1 MRLNLVKANAGVT
14 WVRSGIKTFARQ
26 PLALG
31 GLFFLFIGLMSVVG
45 IIPLLGGLATLVLL
59 PAATVGLLEATRYVE
74 AGRFPM
80 PKVLAI
86 SLTGSASKRAAMLK
100 LGGYYALAFLLSL
113 AITMPIDGGEFAKLY
128 LVGGTLSTET
138 LQNTDIQL
146 AAVVGT
152 LLYIPLALL
161 FWHAPALVYW
171 HGVSPAKALF
181 FSFTACWK
189 NIGAIAVFFVSWGA
203 IFLGVAMTMTLLAG
217 IFGDGFLQVV
227 VMPMALI
234 LAAMVTVSVLSSV
247 RDSFADALP
256 PLPN

>member
-1 MRLNLVKANAGVT
+1 MRLNLVKASAGAT
-14 WVRSGIKTFARQ
+14 WVRNGIKTFARQ

-31 GLFFLFIGLMSVVG
+31 GLFFLFIGVMSVLG
-45 IIPLLGGLATLVLL
+45 IIPVVGGLASLVLL
-59 PAATVGLLEATRYVE
+59 PAATVGILEATRFVE

-86 SLTGSASKRAAMLK
+86 SLTGDAGKRSAMLK

-113 AITMPIDGGEFAKLY
+113 AITMLIDGGEFARLY
-128 LVGGTLSTET
+128 LVGGTLNEDT
-138 LQNTDIQL
+138 LRNSDIQA

-171 HGVSPAKALF
+171 HGVSPAKAMF
-181 FSFTACWK
+181 FSLTACWK
-189 NIGAIAVFFVSWGA
+189 NLGAIVVFFMSWGA
-203 IFLGVAMTMTLLAG
+203 VFIGLALLVTLLSSVLG
-217 IFGDGFLQVV
+217 GGFLQAA
-227 VMPMALI
+227 VMPLAMV
-234 LAAMVTVSVLSSV
+234 LAAMVTVSVLFSV

-256 PLPN
+256 PLPH